1 MENINW
7 MTVIVS
13 AIISAITVQILLI
26 INIKKLQKKI
36 LEFQKDTIE
45 ACTDEVA
52 DFIRKLDNTNF
63 NK

>member
-1 MENINW
+1 MLAINW

-13 AIISAITVQILLI
+13 TIISAITVQILLI
-26 INIKKLQKKI
+26 INIKKLQKNI

-52 DFIRKLDNTNF
+52 EYVSKKLKSIN
-63 NK
+63 

>member
-1 MENINW
+1 MGNINW

-13 AIISAITVQILLI
+13 TIISAITVQILLI
-26 INIKKLQKKI
+26 INIKKLQKNI

-52 DFIRKLDNTNF
+52 EYVSKKL
-63 NK
+63 KKY

>member
-13 AIISAITVQILLI
+13 AIFSAITVQTILI

-36 LEFQKDTIE
+36 LEFQKNTIE

-52 DFIRKLDNTNF
+52 VYV
-63 NK
+63 NKTLKNIN

>member
-7 MTVIVS
+7 VTVIVS
-13 AIISAITVQILLI
+13 TIFSAITVQTILI

-36 LEFQKDTIE
+36 LEFQKNTVE

-52 DFIRKLDNTNF
+52 EYVQSVIK
-63 NK
+63 